1 VDAIPSG
8 WPVGFRAHAERG
20 STEGRS
26 IVPDTPPP
34 PTPSGPDDAG
44 GPLWAASSLPVGAA
58 VQPDL
63 LERDPAYRDTLAREF
78 NAVTP
83 EDAMKWEPIHPSR
96 DGWNF
101 DPADQLVSFAE
112 ARGMRVHGHTL
123 VWHDQL
129 PTSYLT
135 PSVSQAEAARLLAS
149 HIETLVG
156 RYAGRI
162 AAWDVVNE
170 AIAEDGRGLRDDA
183 YFLLTF
189 GPGYIEEAFRRAHTA
204 DRGARLYYND
214 FDADADGLKSDAVY
228 ELVRDLREAGAPIH
242 GVGLQMHLEGTA
254 PPAPDAIAANV
265 ARLQALGL
273 EVRISEMDVRIR
285 KVGRRDPRV
294 DPLAV
299 QRAIYHDTIAACA
312 AMPGFA
318 GVTFWGV
325 SDQHSWFNRRD
336 EEEPPAPERPLLLD
350 RDYAPK
356 PAYFGVRAALAAS
369 RRTHAAQGHRA

>member
-1 VDAIPSG
+1 
-8 WPVGFRAHAERG
+8 
-20 STEGRS
+20 
-26 IVPDTPPP
+26 
-34 PTPSGPDDAG
+34 
-44 GPLWAASSLPVGAA
+44 LWAASSLPVGAA

-135 PSVSQAEAARLLAS
+135 PSVSQPEAARLLAS

-325 SDQHSWFNRRD
+325 SDQHSWLNRRD
-336 EEEPPAPERPLLLD
+336 EEEPPVPERPLLFD

>member
-1 VDAIPSG
+1 M
-8 WPVGFRAHAERG
+8 
-20 STEGRS
+20 
-26 IVPDTPPP
+26 PDTPPP
-34 PTPSGPDDAG
+34 PTPSGRDGTG
-44 GPLWAASSLPVGAA
+44 GLWTASSVPVGVA

-63 LERDPAYRDTLAREF
+63 LQSDPVYRATLEREF

-83 EDAMKWEPIHPSR
+83 EDVMKWEPIHPSKH
-96 DGWNF
+96 GWSF
-101 DPADQLVSFAE
+101 DLADQLVSFAE

-135 PSVSQAEAARLLAS
+135 PSVSQAEAAHLLAD

-183 YFLLTF
+183 YFLRTF
-189 GPGYIEEAFRRAHTA
+189 GPGYIEEAFRRAHAT

-228 ELVRDLREAGAPIH
+228 ELVRCLREAGVPIH
-242 GVGLQMHLEGTA
+242 GVGLQMHLKGTE

-299 QRAIYHDTIAACA
+299 QRAIYHDAIAACA

-336 EEEPPAPERPLLLD
+336 EEEQPVPEQPLLFD
-350 RDYAPK
+350 RDSAPK
-356 PAYFGVRAALAAS
+356 PAYFGVREALAA
-369 RRTHAAQGHRA
+369 AQKATARSIPNVQPENASDQK